1 MALQYITDYPDLR
14 IVLLHRLPRLDSTDR
29 ASLSRE
35 ADMAMTRMWE
45 ENGRPVN
52 VILESLHLQVNS
64 AKEKEEVFGRHMGNN
79 GFGIHLRGVAGSK
92 EFTYRA
98 ARLLLKVMGKGEDKN
113 NTKEGEESRRKEA
126 NMSGD
131 SKNKYNQRT
140 IEEEKKKGEKRK
152 HEDKK
157 KEEKKIRIE
166 AIKKREDESKA
177 RIRDNMRK
185 EAERKEKENKRIA
198 EMRRSD
204 EMQQRE
210 ENERTRQPRQ
220 EVRRGEDMRTARP
233 PAGRGHQK
241 RRQEECQPE
250 C

>member
-1 MALQYITDYPDLR
+1 MEKLFHMALQYITDYPDLR

-157 KEEKKIRIE
+157 KEEKK
-166 AIKKREDESKA
+166 
-177 RIRDNMRK
+177 
-185 EAERKEKENKRIA
+185 
-198 EMRRSD
+198 
-204 EMQQRE
+204 
-210 ENERTRQPRQ
+210 
-220 EVRRGEDMRTARP
+220 
-233 PAGRGHQK
+233 
-241 RRQEECQPE
+241 
-250 C
+250 